1 MSVNWPFNEWQLV
14 LATAICLDVVILVL
28 IVTVLRKTKVS
39 RAECARLGQD
49 VKQLAEDIKGLLA
62 SEQRRFLK
70 EINGAKKDDD
80 QTPWQREMARPQQAT
95 PSADEAHALSAAS
108 QASH

>member
-1 MSVNWPFNEWQLV
+1 
-14 LATAICLDVVILVL
+14 L

-49 VKQLAEDIKGLLA
+49 VKQLAEDIKALLA

-70 EINGAKKDDD
+70 EINAAKKDDD

-95 PSADEAHALSAAS
+95 PTRMKLTRFPRLLKPPSALHLAGGHFHDRRPDRV
-108 QASH
+108 